1 MVRNPLQSMENTHMK
16 KVVIADDSIAVARQ
30 LEKIIAGSGDFEVV
44 AQARNGLEAIK
55 MYQMHHPDILCMD
68 MNMPGMDG
76 ITALRTLVA
85 LDKQAKVVMV
95 TSLGGVG
102 EKFNEAIKLGAKA
115 VISKPFEAEDLLKT
129 LRGL

>member
-1 MVRNPLQSMENTHMK
+1 MK

-30 LEKIIAGSGDFEVV
+30 LEKIIAGSGEFEVV

-55 MYQMHHPDILCMD
+55 MYQVHHPDIICMD

-85 LDKQAKVVMV
+85 LDKQVKVVMV

-102 EKFNEAIKLGAKA
+102 DKFTEAIRLGAKG
-115 VISKPFEAEDLLKT
+115 VLSKPFEAEDLLKI